1 MMGHAGSISAVTQKG
16 ACWRLRC
23 MLREG
28 PPLTVGHLQAGDHPR
43 ADRQAVAADG
53 IPQHSHRL
61 LQG

>member
-1 MMGHAGSISAVTQKG
+1 
-16 ACWRLRC
+16 